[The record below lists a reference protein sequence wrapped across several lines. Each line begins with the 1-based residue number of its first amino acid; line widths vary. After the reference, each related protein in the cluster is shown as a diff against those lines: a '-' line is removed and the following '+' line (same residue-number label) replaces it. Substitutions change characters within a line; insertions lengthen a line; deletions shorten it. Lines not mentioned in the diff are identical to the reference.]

1 MTTLSPATIS
11 PAGLPAE
18 RLARLSRLIL
28 LARASL
34 ALERF
39 LPGLWPAL
47 GFAALYLSAA
57 LLGLFA
63 FVPWILQALILAVTI
78 TAIGLSL
85 AGGFEHFAWPNW
97 KDGARRLEEKSGLK
111 HRPISEGQ
119 DRLIGDDPFAVML
132 WKLHQARALAFTS
145 LSAGWP
151 RPDFSAR
158 DPRYLRYGALV
169 LLAAALAFA
178 GPNWK
183 ARLIQGFDSG
193 AGMTVSL
200 DAWVDPPPY
209 TGMPPVYLA
218 PGEKDVIAVPAGSV
232 LNLRA
237 HGAPHAPGLALG
249 GPFGLSN
256 LPRFI
261 GDNGEYS
268 DTAKLAGDA
277 HVRVRAN
284 GHVIGDWRIRAV
296 PDHPPVISFDG
307 APSAT
312 ERQAM
317 KIAFRASDD
326 YGVTSAKLVIVP
338 HGKSGAPL
346 MVDLPLAPSKSIT
359 QTNYFDLTAHPYA
372 GLVVDAHLEARDA
385 AGQVGKSSVVTFK
398 LPARVFTDPLA
409 RALIEQR
416 QNLATSDAGGRRRVA
431 VALDALSIAPDAFY
445 ADKPGLYMGLRAAYW
460 GVRNAREAD
469 DIAHVQ
475 DLLWQIATSLEQ
487 QGLLDAAQQLRQ
499 LQSQINQALA
509 QGAPQDV
516 INELMNRYGQAMQ
529 KYTQMLQ
536 NNPGNQQ
543 GQQQQMQQ
551 GQQSKTITQKDL
563 DDLLKA
569 IQQMSASGNRQGA
582 QQAMAML
589 QNLLENLKT
598 AQGQDGQGGQGGQQN
613 KALNDAIQ
621 KFGDMMGQERSLMD
635 KTMRQ
640 QQGSGD
646 PKDGGAQGLA
656 GQQQQLRQELNKEMQ
671 SLDPKMGSKLGPAGE
686 AMDKAEK
693 SLNQKNLDNATND
706 EKNVLDQLRQGAE
719 ALAKEA
725 QDNNN
730 NQKGEADDDP
740 LGRSRGATGNNVK
753 IPDMD
758 EMARARAILQEL
770 RKRAGERGRPQ
781 QELDYYDRLL
791 KEF

>member
-1 MTTLSPATIS
+1 
-11 PAGLPAE
+11 
-18 RLARLSRLIL
+18 LARLSRLIL

-47 GFAALYLSAA
+47 GFAALYFSAA
-57 LLGLFA
+57 LFGLFA
-63 FVPWILQALILAVTI
+63 FVPWILQAVMLAVTV

-85 AGGFEHFAWPNW
+85 ASGFEHFAWPNW

-119 DRLIGDDPFAVML
+119 DRLIGEDPFAVML
-132 WKLHQARALAFTS
+132 WKLHQARALAFTR

-151 RPDFSAR
+151 TPDFSAR
-158 DPRYLRYGALV
+158 DPRYLRYGALL
-169 LLAAALAFA
+169 LLAGALAYA

-183 ARLIQGFDSG
+183 TRLIQGFDSG

-209 TGMPPVYLA
+209 TGLAPVYLA
-218 PGEKDVIAVPAGSV
+218 PGETNVIAVPAGSV

-249 GPFGLSN
+249 GPFGLSSP
-256 LPRFI
+256 PRFI

-296 PDHPPVISFDG
+296 PDRVPVISFDG

-317 KIAFRASDD
+317 KISFRASDD
-326 YGVTSAKLVIVP
+326 YGVTSARLVILP
-338 HGKSGAPL
+338 HGRSGPPL
-346 MVDLPLAPSKSIT
+346 SVDLPLAPSKSIT

-385 AGQVGKSSVVTFK
+385 AGQVGKSSIVTFK
-398 LPARVFTDPLA
+398 LPARVFTDLLA

-416 QNLATSDAGGRRRVA
+416 QNLATSDANGQKRVA

-445 ADKPGLYMGLRAAYW
+445 ADKPELYMGLRAAYW
-460 GVRNAREAD
+460 GVRNAREPG
-469 DIAHVQ
+469 DIDHVQ
-475 DLLWQIATSLEQ
+475 DLLWQIAISLEQ

-499 LQSQINQALA
+499 LQSQINQALG

-516 INELMNRYGQAMQ
+516 IDELMKRYGQAMQ

-536 NNPGNQQ
+536 NNPGSQQ

-598 AQGQDGQGGQGGQQN
+598 AQGKDGQGGQGGQQN

-640 QQGSGD
+640 QQGNGD
-646 PKDGGAQGLA
+646 PKDGGTQGLA
-656 GQQQQLRQELNKEMQ
+656 GQQNQLRQELNKEMQ
-671 SLDPKMGSKLGPAGE
+671 SLDPKLGSKLGPAGE
-686 AMDKAEK
+686 AMDRAQQ
-693 SLNQKNLDNATND
+693 SLNQKNLDNATNE

-719 ALAKEA
+719 ALAKQA
-725 QDNNN
+725 QDNDNS
-730 NQKGEADDDP
+730 QKGEAEDDP
-740 LGRSRGATGNNVK
+740 LGRSKGATGNNVK